1 MADTNL
7 AQMFFD
13 RARVDGAADAYLVRQ
28 GAAFTPVSW
37 ARAAER
43 VEVIA
48 AGVLK
53 GAALTPGACVTIM
66 ANTRLEW
73 ILADWALL
81 SLGFRTVPIYVSLL
95 APEVGYIHADTQAE
109 LVIVENKE
117 MFDKVR
123 AGREGFKFY
132 DKEYPASAIKLKKAI
147 VIDPTGLA
155 PGDDWESLAD
165 VEARGRAALAETK
178 GERDKRLKSIKRED
192 VATYT
197 YTSGTT
203 GPPKGVIQTHHNMLS
218 ILENVEDTQ
227 MFNDKARVGGAF
239 LFLPL
244 AHSFGRL
251 VEFGGAF
258 YRCKVILSGVATIA
272 EDLKLT
278 RPGFVPAAPRVY
290 ERVYGKVTTG
300 LASAPPIRQKLAG
313 WALGVGKQTIPFRQK
328 GEALPFALGLK
339 FALADKLVLS
349 KLREKLGMDR
359 VNVLLS
365 GSAPLPRE
373 VASFFAACGLVVL
386 EAYGLT
392 ETCPGLTT
400 NRVTNW
406 RIGTVGQAIKGVTL
420 QFAADGE
427 ILAKGPNVVSGYL
440 NRPDATSE
448 AWDADGWFHTGDIGE
463 MDPDG
468 HVRITDRK
476 KDLLKTSGGKYVAPQ
491 KIEALLKT
499 KGVLSEAVVLGDN
512 RKYCVVLVTID
523 KEKLAAWAQR
533 TGNPPDMNGEA
544 VQKEIQGY
552 VDEVNKDL
560 ASFESIKYFRVIDE
574 EFSVDNGMLTA
585 SFKVK
590 RKQVAAKYKDLIDAM
605 YTGKEKP
612 GAAAD

>member
-28 GAAFTPVSW
+28 GAAFTAVSW
-37 ARAAER
+37 AQAAER
-43 VEVIA
+43 VERIA

-53 GAALTPGACVTIM
+53 GVALTPGACVTIM

-73 ILADWALL
+73 ILCDWALMA
-81 SLGFRTVPIYVSLL
+81 LGFRTVPIYVSLL
-95 APEVGYIHADTQAE
+95 APEVGYIHADTGAE
-109 LVIVENKE
+109 LLVVENKE

-123 AGREGFKFY
+123 AARQGFSFY
-132 DKEYPASAIKLKKAI
+132 DKSYGSDVVKLKKAI

-155 PGDDWESLAD
+155 PSDDWESLAD
-165 VEARGRAALAETK
+165 VEARGKAAVAETK
-178 GERDKRLKSIKRED
+178 GERDKRLQTIKRSD

-203 GPPKGVIQTHHNMLS
+203 GPPKGVIQTHDNMLS
-218 ILENVEDTQ
+218 ILENVEESQ

-251 VEFGGAF
+251 VEFGGAY

-272 EDLKLT
+272 EDLGLT
-278 RPGFVPAAPRVY
+278 RPGFVPAAPRVF
-290 ERVYGKVTTG
+290 ERVYGKITTG
-300 LASAPPIRQKLAG
+300 VASAPPIRQKLFA
-313 WALGVGKQTIPFRQK
+313 WALDVGKQTIPFRQK
-328 GEALPFALGLK
+328 AQSLPFGLGLK

-349 KLREKLGMDR
+349 KIRAKLGMDR
-359 VNVLLS
+359 VHVLLS

-373 VASFFAACGLVVL
+373 VATFFAAAGLVIL

-400 NRVTNW
+400 NRVDNW
-406 RIGTVGQAIKGVTL
+406 RIGTVGPAIKGVTL
-420 QFAADGE
+420 RFAEDGE

-440 NRPDATSE
+440 NRADATSE

-463 MDPDG
+463 LDPDG

-491 KIEALLKT
+491 KIEAMLKT

-512 RKYCVVLVTID
+512 RKYCVVLVTVD

-533 TGNPPDMNGEA
+533 TGNPPDIHGDA
-544 VQKEIQGY
+544 LKKEIQGY
-552 VDEVNKDL
+552 IDEVNKDL
-560 ASFESIKYFRVIDE
+560 ASFESLKYFSVIDE

-590 RKQVAAKYKDLIDAM
+590 RKQVSAKYKDLIETM
-605 YTGKEKP
+605 YVGKEK
-612 GAAAD
+612 GSAD

>member
-28 GAAFTPVSW
+28 GAAFTAVSW
-37 ARAAER
+37 AQAAER

-48 AGVLK
+48 SGVLK

-73 ILADWALL
+73 ILADWALM
-81 SLGFRTVPIYVSLL
+81 SLGLRTVPIYVSLL
-95 APEVGYIHADTQAE
+95 APEIGYIHADTQAE
-109 LVIVENKE
+109 LLIVENKE
-117 MFDKVR
+117 MLDKVR
-123 AGREGFKFY
+123 TAREGFRFY
-132 DKEYPASAIKLKKAI
+132 DKDYPASAVKLKKI
-147 VIDPTGLA
+147 VVIDPAGIA
-155 PGDDWESLAD
+155 PAGDWESL
-165 VEARGRAALAETK
+165 EALEQRGKAALAETK
-178 GERDKRLKSIKRED
+178 GERAKRLQSLKRGD

-203 GPPKGVIQTHHNMLS
+203 GPPKGVIQTHDNMLS
-218 ILENVEDTQ
+218 ILENVEETQ
-227 MFNDKARVGGAF
+227 MFNEKAREGGAF

-272 EDLKLT
+272 EDLGLT
-278 RPGFVPAAPRVY
+278 RPGFVPAAPRVF
-290 ERVYGKVTTG
+290 ERVYGKITTN
-300 LASAPPIRQKLAG
+300 LASAPPFRQKLAN
-313 WALGVGKQTIPFRQK
+313 WAFGVGKETIPYRQK
-328 GEALPFALGLK
+328 AKPLPLGLGLK
-339 FALADKLVLS
+339 FKVADKLVLS
-349 KLREKLGMDR
+349 KIRAKLGMDR
-359 VNVLLS
+359 VHVLLS

-373 VASFFAACGLVVL
+373 VASFFAGAGLVIL

-400 NRVTNW
+400 NRVNNW
-406 RIGTVGQAIKGVTL
+406 RIGTVGPAIKGVTL
-420 QFAADGE
+420 RFAEDGE

-440 NRPDATSE
+440 NRADATSE

-463 MDPDG
+463 LDPDG

-512 RKYCVVLVTID
+512 RKYCVVLLTID

-533 TGNPPDMNGEA
+533 TGNAPDIHSEA
-544 VQKEIQGY
+544 LHKDIQGY
-552 VDEVNKDL
+552 IDEVNQEL
-560 ASFESIKYFRVIDE
+560 ASFESLKYFRVIDE

-590 RKQVAAKYKDLIDAM
+590 RKQVAAKYKDLIDSM

-612 GAAAD
+612 GAE

>member
-13 RARVDGAADAYLVRQ
+13 RARVEPSSAAYLVRQ
-28 GAAFTPVSW
+28 GGAFTEVSW
-37 ARAAER
+37 AAAAER
-43 VEVIA
+43 VERIA

-53 GAALTPGACVTIM
+53 GVALTPGACVTIM

-73 ILADWALL
+73 ILADFALI

-95 APEVGYIHADTQAE
+95 APEIGYIHADTQAE
-109 LVIVENKE
+109 LLVVENKE
-117 MFDKVR
+117 MLDKVR
-123 AGREGFKFY
+123 AGRQGFKFY
-132 DKEYPASAIKLKKAI
+132 DKEYPATAVKLKKAI
-147 VIDPTGLA
+147 VIDPTGLT

-165 VEARGRAALAETK
+165 VEARGSAALAETK
-178 GERDKRLKSIKRED
+178 GERDKRVAAIKRSD

-218 ILENVEDTQ
+218 ILENSEDAE
-227 MFNDKARVGGAF
+227 MFTDEARVGGAF

-251 VEFGGAF
+251 VEYGGAF
-258 YRCKVILSGVATIA
+258 YRCKIVLSSVATVA
-272 EDLKLT
+272 EDLVLS
-278 RPGFVPAAPRVY
+278 RPGFVPAAPRVF
-290 ERVYGKVTTG
+290 ERVYGKIMSGV
-300 LASAPPIRQKLAG
+300 ASAPPIRQKLFH
-313 WALGVGKQTIPFRQK
+313 WALETGKATVPFRQK
-328 GEALPFALGLK
+328 RKPLPFALGLK
-339 FALADKLVLS
+339 FKLADKLVLS
-349 KLREKLGMDR
+349 KIRARLGMDR
-359 VNVLLS
+359 VHVLLS

-373 VASFFAACGLVVL
+373 VAMFFAACGLVIL

-400 NRVTNW
+400 NRVKDW
-406 RIGTVGQAIKGVTL
+406 RIGTVGPAIKGVTL
-420 QFAADGE
+420 SFAPDGE

-440 NRPDATSE
+440 NRADATSE
-448 AWDADGWFHTGDIGE
+448 AWDSDGWFHTGDIGE

-491 KIEALLKT
+491 KIEAMLKT

-512 RKYCVVLVTID
+512 RKYCVVLVTVD

-533 TGNPPDMNGEA
+533 TGNPPDIHGEA
-544 VQKEIQGY
+544 LQKEIQGY

-560 ASFESIKYFRVIDE
+560 ASFESLKYFRVIDE

-590 RKQVAAKYKDLIDAM
+590 RKQVSAKYKDLIDSM
-605 YTGKEKP
+605 YVGKEKP
-612 GAAAD
+612 GAE